1 MTPRIRAQQAPVS
14 YLQVTKQPCLTPP
27 CLKQTEQLHSIK
39 RMCQGL
45 ETLPWIQYPR
55 KTFVFENVLFA
66 IVFWSGCI
74 WLCLPVYMLSFFLF
88 GVSTCRHS
96 RSCPALS
103 CLRHPQGDRD
113 LLTCHQDPAVPLT
126 DTTAPVVVCRAHHS
140 DTVGKGGG
148 GHRRVRALPQSEPLQ
163 RD

>member
-1 MTPRIRAQQAPVS
+1 MF
-14 YLQVTKQPCLTPP
+14 YLPLFSGVAAYGCACLCIC
-27 CLKQTEQLHSIK
+27 CL
-39 RMCQGL
+39 
-45 ETLPWIQYPR
+45 
-55 KTFVFENVLFA
+55 
-66 IVFWSGCI
+66 
-74 WLCLPVYMLSFFLF
+74 FFLF

-148 GHRRVRALPQSEPLQ
+148 DTDVFELSHSLNLCNGTKAVKITHRIIPTITCLGVSPSGQMGMCIKAQIYLCAC
-163 RD
+163 